1 MTYTAINPHAC
12 CNWPRDDDA
21 FYLFLQKQ
29 KIALKLYTPSWVLPH
44 LQAGD
49 ALRQLTMHISTNDL
63 HCYKP
68 AHLLQRAPS
77 GGRPRSRPPDTAP
90 PRIDPPHQQRRTAFK
105 LDEIYTRF
113 ANHLPTTY
121 GRRDLGITILEDCLK
136 MANTFDNLQISVGQN
151 ELTLIIRYCCVPG
164 MLYYSTQTPKPGGI
178 PMGTTREGLIKTGV
192 IGRHFHVFNCSK
204 FSM

>member
-1 MTYTAINPHAC
+1 
-12 CNWPRDDDA
+12 
-21 FYLFLQKQ
+21 
-29 KIALKLYTPSWVLPH
+29 
-44 LQAGD
+44 
-49 ALRQLTMHISTNDL
+49 MHISTNDL

-68 AHLLQRAPS
+68 ARLLQRAPS
-77 GGRPRSRPPDTAP
+77 GGRPRSRPPATAP

-151 ELTLIIRYCCVPG
+151 ELTPDNPILLCSGDVILFYANPQAGRYPYG
-164 MLYYSTQTPKPGGI
+164 NNS
-178 PMGTTREGLIKTGV
+178 
-192 IGRHFHVFNCSK
+192 
-204 FSM
+204 